1 MSTARIGGQLMGVK
15 KELTL
20 AELLAKA
27 GDLQKK
33 TEKLIQQSQKL
44 QEQIYRTL
52 EAQKNKAPSRRKPS

>member
-1 MSTARIGGQLMGVK
+1 MGVK